1 MRVVRAV
8 LVAVILFNLA
18 LLASYAPFRN
28 TGLRYDVAR
37 QERERRALAVE
48 SQTLLHKAAEARRPD
63 AVAARA
69 SALGVDLHLIEQD
82 ALVDS
87 SGTSGA
93 PRGPVESRAP
103 RR

>member
-1 MRVVRAV
+1 VKVVRAA

-28 TGLRYDVAR
+28 TGLRYEVAR

-48 SQTLLHKAAEARRPD
+48 AQTLRHKAAEARRPD
-63 AVAARA
+63 RVAARA
-69 SALGVDLHLIEQD
+69 AALGVDLHQIEQD

-87 SGTSGA
+87 SGLPAA
-93 PRGPVESRAP
+93 PRGPVENRAP